1 MPPPDLSV
9 LDAAFRQ
16 QQATIAAATATAVAR
31 LWSATVDPKDLQRTG
46 SAWVERSIPLIQAG
60 RARSAGSAATYAGA
74 VRRIVA
80 PTAPPFTFPPAPAA
94 PVDQLR
100 TSLWVTGV
108 VNAQARLDRT
118 PGVSKPSALVDLRRR
133 LAGEPATTVDPFR
146 ARQQAL
152 LDRGADEAIN
162 GAMQEAIN
170 KVSGATA
177 RHVLNGGRD
186 SIRDGVRQ
194 DKVALG
200 YVRVTRANPCAFCAM
215 LASRIVYKDNLYS
228 EHSFDRSD
236 PRFDGEGTAKVH
248 DNCYCTLRPIYT
260 KRSDEIPELNRRFD
274 EMWRERG
281 DGDPLNAFRRY
292 YERGVA

>member
-16 QQATIAAATATAVAR
+16 QQATIAAATATAVSR

-74 VRRIVA
+74 VRRVVA
-80 PTAPPFTFPPAPAA
+80 PTAPPFTFPPAPPA

-108 VNAQARLDRT
+108 VNARARLEKAYA
-118 PGVSKPSALVDLRRR
+118 PQQPNALLDLRRR
-133 LAGEPATTVDPFR
+133 LQDTPGDPLR
-146 ARQQAL
+146 ERQQAL
-152 LDRGADEAIN
+152 LDRGADAAIN
-162 GAMQEAIN
+162 DALQEAIN
-170 KVSGATA
+170 SASGATA

-186 SIRDGVRQ
+186 SIRDGVKK

-248 DNCYCTLRPIYT
+248 DNCYCTLRPIYS
-260 KRSDEIPELNRRFD
+260 KRADEIPELNRRFD
-274 EMWRERG
+274 EMWRQRG
-281 DGDPLNAFRRY
+281 DGDALNAFRRY